1 MKFYKRE
8 NLSTLNPMDNRFAVE
23 ADGRIVTN
31 TANSLQLPV
40 GNNSQRPTVL
50 RNGEIRYNTETG
62 NGEIE
67 AYINGTWQRIKTN
80 RQQEISQQTFTN
92 GNYSNTIFG
101 PLTWDINPTKPQ
113 NVMVYVDNVYQ
124 IPTENYTLQRSTDAQ
139 PITSST
145 LVSSFVPFNSTVVPL
160 DSVIDFNPGQRID
173 GTNLTNN
180 TIISVDTTNSE
191 ITISPGTL
199 GDINIGGLA
208 VTFFNTGTY
217 VIFKPDSVP
226 VPTKPVTTLLGFDG
240 YNPPFP

>member
-1 MKFYKRE
+1 MKFYKRQS
-8 NLSTLNPMDNRFAVE
+8 LSTIDPMDNKFAVE
-23 ADGRIVTN
+23 EDGRIVTN
-31 TANSLQLPV
+31 TTNSLQLPV

-67 AYINGTWQRIKTN
+67 AYINGSWQRIKTN
-80 RQQEISQQTFTN
+80 RQQNITQQTFNN

-101 PLTWDINPTKPQ
+101 PLNYDIDVSKPQ

-124 IPTENYTLQRSTDAQ
+124 IPTTNYTLQRSSNAQ

-145 LVSSFVPFNSTVVPL
+145 LVSSAVGFGDTVIPL
-160 DSVIDFNPGQRID
+160 DSVIDFNPGQRVD
-173 GTNLTNN
+173 GTNLSAN
-180 TIISVDTTNSE
+180 TIVSVDTTNST

-199 GDINIGGLA
+199 GNISQGGLA
-208 VTFFNTGTY
+208 ITFFNTGTY
-217 VIFKPDSVP
+217 VVFNADSVP

-240 YNPPFP
+240 YTPPFP